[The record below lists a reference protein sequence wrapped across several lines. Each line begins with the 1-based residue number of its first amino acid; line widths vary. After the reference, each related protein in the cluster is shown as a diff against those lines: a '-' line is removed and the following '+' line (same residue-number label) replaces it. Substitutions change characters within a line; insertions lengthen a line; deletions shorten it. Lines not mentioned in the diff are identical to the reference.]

1 MEEVTNSCWN
11 LMEKPVADRSIK
23 NFQYNEFKENNIS
36 NISENEN
43 YEITIKAN
51 NYILF
56 KKAYLHVKSKIV
68 NPDNKLVTVSN
79 NGINDFSTAMLF
91 YENKEIERVEHLG
104 VTTTIASLV
113 DFSGDVSSKTA
124 SNMCWYLDTTDK
136 ASKQRFSYDE
146 NNKATKLKDAD
157 VTIENVL
164 TKLKHNPNFNE
175 GFLSRWQL
183 TRDGKD
189 LEKFIPLSRIFRF
202 CRDIDKVLTGEI
214 KIQLRKNTVKNILHG
229 EDNQNYNYQITYL
242 SAWVPELEPSLET
255 KLKVEKLF
263 LSNHLGLS
271 YGWNYVNGYRSTLQ
285 ITIDGSWRVT
295 NMIDKV
301 SGIYVVFSG
310 IKRDQ
315 NYKNSSMVFDNMN
328 LQSIHAS
335 VNNKQYPTK
344 PYECNFTAN
353 NINYMRLYN
362 QLDRKSTRLN
372 SSHITISY
380 A

>member
-43 YEITIKAN
+43 Y
-51 NYILF
+51 
-56 KKAYLHVKSKIV
+56 
-68 NPDNKLVTVSN
+68 
-79 NGINDFSTAMLF
+79 
-91 YENKEIERVEHLG
+91 EIERVEHLG

-189 LEKFIPLSRIFRF
+189 LEKF
-202 CRDIDKVLTGEI
+202 
-214 KIQLRKNTVKNILHG
+214 
-229 EDNQNYNYQITYL
+229 
-242 SAWVPELEPSLET
+242 
-255 KLKVEKLF
+255 
-263 LSNHLGLS
+263 
-271 YGWNYVNGYRSTLQ
+271 
-285 ITIDGSWRVT
+285 
-295 NMIDKV
+295 
-301 SGIYVVFSG
+301 
-310 IKRDQ
+310 
-315 NYKNSSMVFDNMN
+315 
-328 LQSIHAS
+328 
-335 VNNKQYPTK
+335 
-344 PYECNFTAN
+344 
-353 NINYMRLYN
+353 
-362 QLDRKSTRLN
+362 
-372 SSHITISY
+372 
-380 A
+380 